1 MIERGVLSRTVKL
14 QLVVSKNAV
23 EQRKATTTIFKCVL
37 RSAVPS
43 SSSWGVSLQQSI
55 AFILTIARLDTP
67 KE

>member
-37 RSAVPS
+37 RS
-43 SSSWGVSLQQSI
+43 GVAIKQFMGRLL
-55 AFILTIARLDTP
+55 ATINRIYIDHRPVGHT
-67 KE
+67 

>member
-37 RSAVPS
+37 RSAVAIKQFMRR
-43 SSSWGVSLQQSI
+43 LLAKNQSY
-55 AFILTIARLDTP
+55 LN
-67 KE
+67 

>member
-43 SSSWGVSLQQSI
+43 SSSWGVSLQQI
-55 AFILTIARLDTP
+55 NRIYIDHRPVGHT
-67 KE
+67 

>member
-23 EQRKATTTIFKCVL
+23 EQRKAQRQFSNVRCD
-37 RSAVPS
+37 RQCHQAVHGASPCNK
-43 SSSWGVSLQQSI
+43 SI